1 MYETAGF
8 NVHRALALPYSA
20 AFLMPHALKLTLPL
34 AALLLA
40 TGAPAYAQ
48 IANVPD
54 SLRRAGEL
62 VGSRP
67 SARRPAG
74 ARARTAAA
82 AAKPSA
88 RLLGTDPARARAA
101 DLPDLYEQLI
111 ETCQEQYRSW
121 SKDDW
126 DAAAN
131 ALARLNQRYDQV
143 RTSLLLQER
152 LNIRSAQVEFHTL
165 QGARKIKNRLNN

>member
-1 MYETAGF
+1 MYETAGS
-8 NVHRALALPYSA
+8 NVHRAPTFPYST
-20 AFLMPHALKLTLPL
+20 AFFMPHALKLTLPL

-40 TGAPAYAQ
+40 AGAPVYAQ
-48 IANVPD
+48 TTDVPD

-67 SARRPAG
+67 SVRRPAG
-74 ARARTAAA
+74 ARAAAA
-82 AAKPSA
+82 TPSA
-88 RLLGTDPARARAA
+88 RLLGTAPARAA
-101 DLPDLYEQLI
+101 DLPDLYEQFI
-111 ETCQEQYRSW
+111 ETCQEQYRGW

>member
-1 MYETAGF
+1 
-8 NVHRALALPYSA
+8 
-20 AFLMPHALKLTLPL
+20 MPHSLKLTLPL

-40 TGAPAYAQ
+40 AGAPARAQ

-74 ARARTAAA
+74 ARARPAAA
-82 AAKPSA
+82 ATA
-88 RLLGTDPARARAA
+88 TDPSRASAA
-101 DLPDLYEQLI
+101 DLPGLYERFI
-111 ETCQEQYRSW
+111 ETCQEQRRSW
-121 SKDDW
+121 SENDW

-143 RTSLLLQER
+143 RTSLPLQDR
-152 LNIRSAQVEFHTL
+152 LNIRSAQAEFHTL
-165 QGARKIKNRLNN
+165 QGARRVKNSLAN

>member
-1 MYETAGF
+1 M
-8 NVHRALALPYSA
+8 LARTA
-20 AFLMPHALKLTLPL
+20 AFYTSYAMPHALKLTLPL

-40 TGAPAYAQ
+40 AGAPARAQ

-74 ARARTAAA
+74 ARARPVAAA
-82 AAKPSA
+82 APTAA
-88 RLLGTDPARARAA
+88 DPARARAA
-101 DLPDLYEQLI
+101 DLPGLYERFI
-111 ETCQEQYRSW
+111 ETCQAQRRTW
-121 SKDDW
+121 SENDW

-143 RTSLLLQER
+143 RTALPLQDR
-152 LNIRSAQVEFHTL
+152 LNIRSAQAEFHTL
-165 QGARKIKNRLNN
+165 QGARKVKDRLDN

>member
-1 MYETAGF
+1 
-8 NVHRALALPYSA
+8 
-20 AFLMPHALKLTLPL
+20 MPHALKLTLPL

-40 TGAPAYAQ
+40 AGAPARAQ

-74 ARARTAAA
+74 ARARPVAAA
-82 AAKPSA
+82 PAAA
-88 RLLGTDPARARAA
+88 DPARASAA
-101 DLPDLYEQLI
+101 DLPGLYEHFI
-111 ETCQEQYRSW
+111 ETCQEQRRTW
-121 SKDDW
+121 SDNDW

-143 RTSLLLQER
+143 RTALSLQER
-152 LNIRSAQVEFHTL
+152 LNIRSAQAEFHTL
-165 QGARKIKNRLNN
+165 QGARKVKNRLDN

>member
-1 MYETAGF
+1 MYETAGS
-8 NVHRALALPYSA
+8 NVHRALALPYGA

-34 AALLLA
+34 AVLLLA
-40 TGAPAYAQ
+40 AGAPAYAQ

-74 ARARTAAA
+74 ARPRTAAA
-82 AAKPSA
+82 ATPSA
-88 RLLGTDPARARAA
+88 RLLVTDPSRARAA
-101 DLPDLYEQLI
+101 DLPDLYEQFI
-111 ETCQEQYRSW
+111 ETCQEQCRSW
-121 SKDDW
+121 SEDDW
-126 DAAAN
+126 DTAAN

-143 RTSLLLQER
+143 RTSLPLQER
-152 LNIRSAQVEFHTL
+152 LNIRSAQAEFHTL
-165 QGARKIKNRLNN
+165 HGARKIENRLDN